1 MATQNKRVTNMKKY
15 IRKHKTYYTRIYRL
29 AKACDMSFD
38 LALQFIKLRADD
50 KRLTRKKKSHDSFM
64 NWETSSMDTLGLMVC
79 ECSKK
84 DGEIIKIRVFMTK
97 EELPVDKQ
105 GLWEESTMHCVD

>member
-1 MATQNKRVTNMKKY
+1 MKKTL
-15 IRKHKTYYTRIYRL
+15 RKNKAYYTRIYRL

-38 LALQFIKLRADD
+38 FALQMIKLRTND
-50 KRLTRKKKSHDSFM
+50 KRLTRKKNSNGSFL
-64 NWETSSMDTLGLMVC
+64 NWDTASMDTLGLMVC

-84 DGEIIKIRVFMTK
+84 DGETIKIRVFITT

-105 GLWEESTMHCVD
+105 YLWRESTLH

>member
-1 MATQNKRVTNMKKY
+1 VKKT
-15 IRKHKTYYTRIYRL
+15 IRKYAAYYTRIYRL

-38 LALQFIKLRADD
+38 FALQMIKLRADD
-50 KRLTRKKKSHDSFM
+50 KRLSRKKKSHGSFV
-64 NWETSSMDTLGLMVC
+64 NWKSASMDTLGLMVC

-84 DGEIIKIRVFMTK
+84 DGETIKIRVFMTK

-105 GLWEESTMHCVD
+105 DLWQESIMH

>member
-1 MATQNKRVTNMKKY
+1 VKKI
-15 IRKHKTYYTRIYRL
+15 IREYSAYYTRIYRL

-38 LALQFIKLRADD
+38 FALQMIELRADD
-50 KRLTRKKKSHDSFM
+50 KRLSRKKKSHGSFV
-64 NWETSSMDTLGLMVC
+64 NWKSASMDTLGLMVC

-84 DGEIIKIRVFMTK
+84 DGETIKIRVFMAK

-105 GLWEESTMHCVD
+105 DLWQESILH

>member
-1 MATQNKRVTNMKKY
+1 MKKTL
-15 IRKHKTYYTRIYRL
+15 RRNKTYYTRIYRL

-38 LALQFIKLRADD
+38 FALQMIKLRADD
-50 KRLTRKKKSHDSFM
+50 KRLTRKKKSHGSFL
-64 NWETSSMDTLGLMVC
+64 NWDTASMDTLGLMVC

-97 EELPVDKQ
+97 EELPIEQ
-105 GLWEESTMHCVD
+105 QRLWQEN

>member
-1 MATQNKRVTNMKKY
+1 MKKT
-15 IRKHKTYYTRIYRL
+15 IRKHKAYYTQIYRL

-38 LALQFIKLRADD
+38 FALQMIKLRADD
-50 KRLTRKKKSHDSFM
+50 KRLTRKNRSHGSFM
-64 NWETSSMDTLGLMVC
+64 NWKTASMNTLGLMVC

-84 DGEIIKIRVFMTK
+84 DGETIKIRVFMTK

-105 GLWEESTMHCVD
+105 ELWQECTIH